1 MTYQSPGGVTWCGLS
16 GSERREGIFPAEGNP
31 GVECELGGD
40 EGHPHVFRG
49 ALSQGVRGWGGHP
62 YRMTEPK

>member
-1 MTYQSPGGVTWCGLS
+1 MTWCGLS

-31 GVECELGGD
+31 GVECELEGD

-49 ALSQGVRGWGGHP
+49 ALS
-62 YRMTEPK
+62 